1 MGGGEIAIIIVI
13 ALIIITC
20 VILYLSNS
28 KKIKQKVKLEKENKE
43 KSEVKPEEKA
53 KDETKEKIKKI
64 VQENSIQVENYIKD
78 ALLEDEIKAE
88 ELNKSIK
95 FEEVSQE
102 EILKPIDNG
111 DFESGAIILGQKQT
125 VVHTFVEDEEE
136 DEDVGGMNTIS
147 ITNELDSV
155 EDEIIS
161 SKHKEFNIKRNKE
174 DVIDKTVGSE
184 INNLSKNAKA
194 VVISGL
200 FDKIDE

>member
-20 VILYLSNS
+20 AILYLSNS

-102 EILKPIDNG
+102 EILKPVDNG
-111 DFESGAIILGQKQT
+111 NFERGALVLGQKQT

>member
-28 KKIKQKVKLEKENKE
+28 KKIKQKAKLEKENKE

-102 EILKPIDNG
+102 EILKPVDNG

-125 VVHTFVEDEEE
+125 VVHTFAEYEEE

>member
-20 VILYLSNS
+20 AILYLSNS

-102 EILKPIDNG
+102 DILKPVDNG

>member
-20 VILYLSNS
+20 AILYLSNS

-102 EILKPIDNG
+102 EILKPVDNG

-161 SKHKEFNIKRNKE
+161 SKHKESNIKRNKE

>member
-20 VILYLSNS
+20 AILYLSNS

-88 ELNKSIK
+88 ELNNSIK

-102 EILKPIDNG
+102 EILKPVDNG

>member
-28 KKIKQKVKLEKENKE
+28 KKIKQKAKLEKENKE

-102 EILKPIDNG
+102 EILKPVDNG

-125 VVHTFVEDEEE
+125 VVHTFAEYEEE

-147 ITNELDSV
+147 ITNELDSI

>member
-1 MGGGEIAIIIVI
+1 M
-13 ALIIITC
+13 
-20 VILYLSNS
+20 
-28 KKIKQKVKLEKENKE
+28 EKENKE

-102 EILKPIDNG
+102 EILKPVDNG

-125 VVHTFVEDEEE
+125 VVHTFAEDEEE

-147 ITNELDSV
+147 ITNELDSI

>member
-28 KKIKQKVKLEKENKE
+28 KKIKQKAKLEKENKE

-102 EILKPIDNG
+102 EILKPVDNG

-147 ITNELDSV
+147 ITNELDSI

>member
-1 MGGGEIAIIIVI
+1 M
-13 ALIIITC
+13 
-20 VILYLSNS
+20 
-28 KKIKQKVKLEKENKE
+28 
-43 KSEVKPEEKA
+43 
-53 KDETKEKIKKI
+53 
-64 VQENSIQVENYIKD
+64 
-78 ALLEDEIKAE
+78 LEDEIKAE

-102 EILKPIDNG
+102 EILKPVDNG

-125 VVHTFVEDEEE
+125 VVHTFAEYEEE

-147 ITNELDSV
+147 ITNELDSI

>member
-20 VILYLSNS
+20 AILYLYNS
-28 KKIKQKVKLEKENKE
+28 KKIKQKVKKKKKNKE

-102 EILKPIDNG
+102 EILKPVDNG

>member
-20 VILYLSNS
+20 AILYLSNS

-102 EILKPIDNG
+102 EILKPVDNG

-125 VVHTFVEDEEE
+125 VVHTFDEYEEE

-155 EDEIIS
+155 EEEIIS

>member
-20 VILYLSNS
+20 AILYLSNS

-53 KDETKEKIKKI
+53 NDETKEKIKKI

-102 EILKPIDNG
+102 EILKPVDNG

-174 DVIDKTVGSE
+174 DVIDKPVGSE

>member
-28 KKIKQKVKLEKENKE
+28 KKIKQKAKLEKENKE

-102 EILKPIDNG
+102 EILKPVDNG

-125 VVHTFVEDEEE
+125 VVHTFAEDEEE

-200 FDKIDE
+200 FDKIDV

>member
-1 MGGGEIAIIIVI
+1 MGGGEIAIIIII

-20 VILYLSNS
+20 VVLYLSNS

-102 EILKPIDNG
+102 EILKPVDNG

-125 VVHTFVEDEEE
+125 VVHTFAEYEEE

>member
-20 VILYLSNS
+20 AILYLSNS

-64 VQENSIQVENYIKD
+64 VEENSIQVENYIKD

-102 EILKPIDNG
+102 EILKPVDNG

>member
-20 VILYLSNS
+20 AILYLSNS

-102 EILKPIDNG
+102 EILKPVDNG

-161 SKHKEFNIKRNKE
+161 SKHKEFNIKRHKE
-174 DVIDKTVGSE
+174 DVIDNTVGSE

-200 FDKIDE
+200 FDKKDE

>member
-28 KKIKQKVKLEKENKE
+28 KKIKQKAKLEKENKE

-102 EILKPIDNG
+102 EILKPVDNG
-111 DFESGAIILGQKQT
+111 DFESGAIILGKKQT
-125 VVHTFVEDEEE
+125 VVHTFAEDDEE
-136 DEDVGGMNTIS
+136 DEDVGGMNTVS

-155 EDEIIS
+155 EEEIIS

>member
-20 VILYLSNS
+20 AILYLSNS

-102 EILKPIDNG
+102 EILKPVDNG

>member
-20 VILYLSNS
+20 AILYLSNS

-102 EILKPIDNG
+102 EILKPVDNG

-174 DVIDKTVGSE
+174 DVIDKTVGSG

>member
-28 KKIKQKVKLEKENKE
+28 KKIKQKAKLEKENKE

-102 EILKPIDNG
+102 EILKPVDNG
-111 DFESGAIILGQKQT
+111 DFESGAIILGKKQT
-125 VVHTFVEDEEE
+125 VVHTFAEDDEE
-136 DEDVGGMNTIS
+136 DEDVGGMNTVS

-155 EDEIIS
+155 EEEIIS

-174 DVIDKTVGSE
+174 DVIDETVGSE

>member
-28 KKIKQKVKLEKENKE
+28 KKIKQKAKLEKENKE

-53 KDETKEKIKKI
+53 KDETKEKVKKI

-88 ELNKSIK
+88 ALNKSIK

-102 EILKPIDNG
+102 EILKPVDNG

-125 VVHTFVEDEEE
+125 VVHTFAEYEED

>member
-20 VILYLSNS
+20 AILYLSNS

-102 EILKPIDNG
+102 EILKPVDNG

-125 VVHTFVEDEEE
+125 VVHTFAEYEEE

-155 EDEIIS
+155 EEEIIS

>member
-1 MGGGEIAIIIVI
+1 MGGGEIAIIVVI

-28 KKIKQKVKLEKENKE
+28 KKIKQKAKLEKENKE

-64 VQENSIQVENYIKD
+64 VQENSIQVENYVKD

-88 ELNKSIK
+88 ALNKSIK

-102 EILKPIDNG
+102 EILKPVDNG
-111 DFESGAIILGQKQT
+111 DFESGAIILGKKQT
-125 VVHTFVEDEEE
+125 VVHTFAEDDEE

-155 EDEIIS
+155 EEEIIS

>member
-20 VILYLSNS
+20 AILYLSNS

-102 EILKPIDNG
+102 EILKPVDNG

-125 VVHTFVEDEEE
+125 VVHTFAEYEEE

>member
-1 MGGGEIAIIIVI
+1 MGGGEIAIIVVI

-28 KKIKQKVKLEKENKE
+28 KKIKQKAKLEKENKE
-43 KSEVKPEEKA
+43 KSEVKSEEKA

-64 VQENSIQVENYIKD
+64 VQENSIQVENYVKD

-88 ELNKSIK
+88 ALNKSIK

-102 EILKPIDNG
+102 EILKPVDNG
-111 DFESGAIILGQKQT
+111 DFESGAIILGKKQT
-125 VVHTFVEDEEE
+125 VVHTFAEDDEE

-155 EDEIIS
+155 EEEIIS

-194 VVISGL
+194 VVISCL

>member
-1 MGGGEIAIIIVI
+1 MKNE
-13 ALIIITC
+13 
-20 VILYLSNS
+20 
-28 KKIKQKVKLEKENKE
+28 
-43 KSEVKPEEKA
+43 
-53 KDETKEKIKKI
+53 ETKEKIKKI

-102 EILKPIDNG
+102 EILKPVDNG

>member
-28 KKIKQKVKLEKENKE
+28 KKIKQKAKLEKENKE

-102 EILKPIDNG
+102 EILKPVDNG

-155 EDEIIS
+155 EEEIIS